1 MTMEIYRCN
10 RNCGCLRCRYRGSL
24 WGVYLMVLGALFLLD
39 QYGVRGLS
47 FDRTWPLQLITIG
60 VILILIRTAST
71 EGHIQPYAAMPGYQA
86 VPIGDPAQSATS
98 TTTPVD
104 EVRHE

>member
-24 WGVYLMVLGALFLLD
+24 WGVYLMVLGVLFLFHELD
-39 QYGVRGLS
+39 LRGLD
-47 FDRTWPLQLITIG
+47 FGRTWPIQLIVIG
-60 VILILIRTAST
+60 VILMVQRTAST
-71 EGHIQPYAAMPGYQA
+71 EGHVQPYAMPGASPY
-86 VPIGDPAQSATS
+86 PAPPANAPTSSAI
-98 TTTPVD
+98 TPVD

>member
-24 WGVYLMVLGALFLLD
+24 WGVYLMVLGVLFLFDQLD
-39 QYGVRGLS
+39 FRGLD
-47 FDRTWPLQLITIG
+47 FGRTWPIQLIVIG
-60 VILILIRTAST
+60 VILMLNRTAPI
-71 EGHIQPYAAMPGYQA
+71 EGHVQPYVAMPGVAPYPG
-86 VPIGDPAQSATS
+86 VPATAPTTSAI
-98 TTTPVD
+98 TPVD

>member
-39 QYGVRGLS
+39 GYGVRGLS

-71 EGHIQPYAAMPGYQA
+71 EGHVQTYATMPGYQA
-86 VPIGDPAQSATS
+86 VPTGNPTLPA
-98 TTTPVD
+98 TTPVD